1 MPHLLYW
8 MRLQRTPTL
17 AVVVSFAPIGLEA
30 FKNVDSLDA
39 NSLMPKEEMSQL
51 RCPVVALPSRKPS
64 CCPLM
69 HFEFDVK
76 SDGSVFQGKA
86 LRRLLSC
93 LLDYLLRGRLVSLES
108 NKSRLHDLEEKMSC
122 AFALLA
128 FIWGLAVKILLLG
141 RIISPSRLH

>member
-8 MRLQRTPTL
+8 MQLQRTPTL
-17 AVVVSFAPIGLEA
+17 GVVVRFATIGLEA

-39 NSLMPKEEMSQL
+39 NSLIPKEEMSQL

-76 SDGSVFQGKA
+76 SNGSVFQGKA
-86 LRRLLSC
+86 LRQLLSC

-108 NKSRLHDLEEKMSC
+108 NQSRLHNLEEKMNQ

-128 FIWGLAVKILLLG
+128 FICRLAVKILLLG